1 MNKDKKR
8 FLECLSMQYPTIDS
22 AATEIINLQSI
33 LNLPKGTEHFLS
45 DIHGEYKAFS
55 HVLRNGSGAVM
66 KKINDVFGDTLTSS
80 EKKELASLI
89 YYPIEKLEYIK
100 SESLNTYDWYR
111 TTLYRLVSVC
121 RTVSSKYTRSKIR
134 KALPDSF
141 KYVIEELITEKKE
154 VLNKTAYYE
163 EIINTIIEIG
173 YADKFIEEM
182 SNLIQRLVI
191 DHLHIIGDI
200 YDRGSG
206 SHFVMERLC
215 NYHSLDIQWGNHDVL
230 WMGASAGQTAC
241 IANIVRTS
249 LLYDNVSVLENGYG
263 ISILP
268 LMLFAMKTYGND
280 PCTQFKIRSK
290 NSDASEIGLEMKA
303 HKAISIIQFKLE
315 GQLISEHPEYKMK
328 NRKLL
333 HRIDFAN
340 KTIELDGKKYNLTD
354 GNFPTV
360 NPACP
365 YELTDEEKEVVRKL
379 RYAFVSCEKLKK
391 HINLLLNKGSLYKV
405 TNGNLLFH
413 GCIPMTSGGEFRKTE
428 ILGNPLCGK
437 ALYDSLESC
446 ARKAFLSVNEIER
459 KNGRDILW
467 YLWNGADS
475 PLYGRDKMTTFERYF
490 IGEDSTHIETK
501 DIYYTL
507 IDSKETAEKIFDE
520 FSVKGENRHIIN
532 GHVPIHHQEG
542 ENPVK
547 CGGRVIIIDGGFSHP
562 YHKVTG
568 IAGYTLIYNSYGL
581 MLTAHE
587 PFRSVGEAIK
597 DCTDMQTHRVAS
609 EVADRRILV
618 GDTDNGAKIKES
630 ISDLKDLIN
639 AYRSGEVRQN
649 KHR

>member
-1 MNKDKKR
+1 MNKNKKR

-66 KKINDVFGDTLTSS
+66 KKINDVFGNTLATA

-111 TTLYRLVSVC
+111 TTLYNLVSVC

-268 LMLFAMKTYGND
+268 LMLFAMKTYDDD

-315 GQLISEHPEYKMK
+315 GQLISEHPEYKMEQ
-328 NRKLL
+328 RKLL

-340 KTIELDGKKYNLTD
+340 KMIELDSKKYPLAD
-354 GNFPTV
+354 SNFPTV

-391 HINLLLNKGSLYKV
+391 HISLLLNKGSLYKV

-413 GCIPMTSGGEFRKTE
+413 GCIPMTADGGFRKTD
-428 ILGNPLCGK
+428 ILGNSLCGK
-437 ALYDSLESC
+437 ALYDRLESC
-446 ARKAFLSVNEIER
+446 ARKAFLSVNEVER

-490 IGEDSTHIETK
+490 IADESTHVETK

-507 IDSKETAEKIFDE
+507 IDSRETAEKIFDE

-547 CGGRVIIIDGGFSHP
+547 CGGRVIIIDGGFSRP

-618 GDTDNGAKIKES
+618 GDTDNGAKIKET
-630 ISDLKDLIN
+630 IGDLKELIN